1 MMTHGRR
8 GSAGVSVRSCAG
20 VAIALFLAALP
31 AVGVRPARADQQLR
45 TLVVSGDW
53 TATEQQDASGAA
65 GDVCVAFTAG
75 SDKGF
80 GLRAS
85 TADIEIRYSQGNW
98 VLPDNVKGTLAID
111 VGAYHS
117 ILPVT
122 ANTRDT
128 AIASIT
134 YAQLYGMIA
143 AMESARSMSVTAGY
157 AAPETV
163 SLRGSNRATNAF
175 LSCARR
181 IGATE

>member
-1 MMTHGRR
+1 MLTRGRWGFAR
-8 GSAGVSVRSCAG
+8 VSVRFCSG
-20 VAIALFLAALP
+20 VALAACLAGLP
-31 AVGVRPARADQQLR
+31 GTGVRLARADDQLR

-65 GDVCVAFTAG
+65 RDVCVAFTAE

-85 TADIEIRYSQGNW
+85 TADIEVRYSQDNW
-98 VLPDNVKGTLAID
+98 VLPDDVKGTLAID

-117 ILPVT
+117 VLPVT

-128 AIASIT
+128 AIAAIT
-134 YAQLYGMIA
+134 DEQLRGMIA
-143 AMESARSMSVTAGY
+143 AMERARSMSVTAGY

-163 SLRGSNRATNAF
+163 SLRGSNRATDAF

-181 IGATE
+181 IGAAG

>member
-1 MMTHGRR
+1 M
-8 GSAGVSVRSCAG
+8 C
-20 VAIALFLAALP
+20 LAVLP
-31 AVGVRPARADQQLR
+31 AVLLGVGVRPARADQQLR

-53 TATEQQDASGAA
+53 TATEQQDAGGAA
-65 GDVCVAFTAG
+65 RDVCVAFTAG
-75 SDKGF
+75 SDEGF

-85 TADIEIRYSQGNW
+85 TADIEVRYSQGNW
-98 VLPDNVKGTLAID
+98 VLPDNVKGSLAID
-111 VGAYHS
+111 VGAFHS

-128 AIASIT
+128 AIAAIT
-134 YAQLYGMIA
+134 DGQLRGMIA

-163 SLRGSNRATNAF
+163 SLHGSNRATDAF

-181 IGATE
+181 IGAAQ